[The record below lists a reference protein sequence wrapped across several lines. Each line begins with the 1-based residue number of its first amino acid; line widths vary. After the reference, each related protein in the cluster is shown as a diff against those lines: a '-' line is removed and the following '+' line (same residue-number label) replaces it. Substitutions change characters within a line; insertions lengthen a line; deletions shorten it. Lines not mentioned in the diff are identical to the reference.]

1 VEPIIKRSTRIMPTA
16 LITGGTRGLG
26 RALVDHLTSEG
37 WTVVFDAR
45 RARDVES
52 TVVALRDGRI
62 GDPIGVPGDITEA
75 AHRHEL
81 VAALGGR
88 GLDLLVN
95 NAGSLGPTPLP
106 RLIDLGTSDLEDIL
120 AANTVATLA
129 VFQAVADRLERTR
142 GVVVNITSDAA
153 VEGYGGWGG
162 YGASKA
168 ALDQI
173 SKVLS
178 VEHPDL
184 RIYSFDPGDMR
195 TDMHQAAFPGE
206 DITDRPSPQAIVPSL
221 MRLLEQRPPSGRYA
235 AAEISTR
242 PVLR

>member
-1 VEPIIKRSTRIMPTA
+1 MPTA

-45 RARDVES
+45 RSRDVES
-52 TVVALRDGRI
+52 TVAVLRDGRI
-62 GDPIGVPGDITEA
+62 GDAIGVPGDITDR
-75 AHRHEL
+75 AHRDEL
-81 VAALGGR
+81 VTALGGR

-106 RLIDLGTSDLEDIL
+106 RLIELDASDLADIL
-120 AANTVATLA
+120 AANTVAPLA
-129 VFQAVADRLERTR
+129 VFQAVADRLESTA
-142 GVVVNITSDAA
+142 GTVVNVTSDAA
-153 VEGYGGWGG
+153 VESYSGWGG

-206 DITDRPSPQAIVPSL
+206 DISDRPSPEHAVPSL

-235 AAEISTR
+235 ASEFSTR